1 MKAQEISRLIGT
13 LVIGLILG
21 VGITPLHAED
31 PIAATGEI
39 LKVCID
45 SKTGVIRAASKC
57 TKTERKTILGG
68 VGAKGD
74 KGDTGEVGIKGEIG
88 ATGDVGATGATGS
101 TGATGAQGATG
112 FTGATGAQG
121 SQGCTGATGATG
133 SLSGLRTR
141 SVTYLSTGF
150 GFGSCSTFSFGGP
163 SLLDGQ
169 TSISAYGS
177 SISLNKHC
185 TNLTESTIS
194 VYAP

>member
-45 SKTGVIRAASKC
+45 SKTGVIRVASKC

-74 KGDTGEVGIKGEIG
+74 KGNTGDVGAKGEAG
-88 ATGDVGATGATGS
+88 ATGDVGAIGATGS
-101 TGATGAQGATG
+101 TGSNGTNGATGATGATG
-112 FTGATGAQG
+112 LTGATGAQG
-121 SQGCTGATGATG
+121 SQGFTGATG
-133 SLSGLRTR
+133 SMSGLRT
-141 SVTYLSTGF
+141 STITTWSPSSFLGLCGSFGYYALSPSTSLSTF
-150 GFGSCSTFSFGGP
+150 
-163 SLLDGQ
+163 
-169 TSISAYGS
+169 GS
-177 SISLNKHC
+177 SISLNKSC
-185 TNLTESTIS
+185 IGFSSSSVT